1 MYTNYHTAAFSSLKV
16 GENDVTMILCK
27 NSIAFL
33 SIPDYCHYLSCNFSQ
48 YLNSDYLRLQFSV
61 RLPIPVFFSRGSPI
75 LSNIVCGDFKMPDID
90 CDFKM
95 PDIDCDGDLASS
107 KDSAET
113 LEYIPN
119 VALEQVMDSTTH
131 SSSNILNLCFTD
143 MSLSAAP
150 GKKVVDLSGQYNS
163 AENENFVQQCRK

>member
-1 MYTNYHTAAFSSLKV
+1 MP
-16 GENDVTMILCK
+16 D
-27 NSIAFL
+27 IA
-33 SIPDYCHYLSCNFSQ
+33 
-48 YLNSDYLRLQFSV
+48 
-61 RLPIPVFFSRGSPI
+61 
-75 LSNIVCGDFKMPDID
+75 GDFKMPDID
-90 CDFKM
+90 Y
-95 PDIDCDGDLASS
+95 DGDLASS

-163 AENENFVQQCRK
+163 AENKNFVQQCRK